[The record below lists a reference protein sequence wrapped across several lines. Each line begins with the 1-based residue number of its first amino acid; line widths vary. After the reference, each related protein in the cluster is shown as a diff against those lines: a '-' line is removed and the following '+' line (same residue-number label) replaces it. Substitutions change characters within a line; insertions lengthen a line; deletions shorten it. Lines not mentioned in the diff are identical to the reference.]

1 VQILDAAADQ
11 VRQAEDNI
19 VAAFRKSLDEVLRE
33 RPDPRPLPA
42 DDRMIFGLADKAIR
56 DYHAATA
63 RSSSLPQLSQ
73 VQYWEIRQR
82 LYVTHGALG
91 PLGELLAKEEVEDI
105 HIDGLDGGYLEY
117 GDHREPLPAIF
128 ESEEELVGLVRF
140 YAEQAGKHFDPANP
154 IVTLTLRDGSRLNAI
169 LPPIAKPLAITIR
182 KQQLRRFLF
191 LDDLAKSGTIP
202 FAAVPLL
209 EAAVRARLNIIL
221 SGPTGTGKTTLARIL
236 ALMIPEGERTCVLE
250 TETEL
255 WLHELRSGF
264 ISLEERDANVEGAG
278 RITMQDL
285 FQRGALRQRPRRII
299 VGEVRGKEALD
310 MILAMTSGHDG
321 SLTTLHASGARMALN
336 RLEVLAMSAD
346 ANLAP
351 HVVRQ
356 MVGSGVDLVI
366 HLATFQRGEQELRR
380 LASLAFVAENP
391 EDPLARPVVVEI
403 ANYRIV
409 DDSWEW
415 RPDALVHMPEKVW
428 RKLIVAGIDPEGM
441 ARKVLDDGRA

>member
-1 VQILDAAADQ
+1 
-11 VRQAEDNI
+11 
-19 VAAFRKSLDEVLRE
+19 
-33 RPDPRPLPA
+33 
-42 DDRMIFGLADKAIR
+42 M
-56 DYHAATA
+56 
-63 RSSSLPQLSQ
+63 
-73 VQYWEIRQR
+73 
-82 LYVTHGALG
+82 
-91 PLGELLAKEEVEDI
+91 
-105 HIDGLDGGYLEY
+105 
-117 GDHREPLPAIF
+117 
-128 ESEEELVGLVRF
+128 
-140 YAEQAGKHFDPANP
+140 
-154 IVTLTLRDGSRLNAI
+154 
-169 LPPIAKPLAITIR
+169 
-182 KQQLRRFLF
+182 RRFLF
-191 LDDLAKSGTIP
+191 LEDLAKSGTIP

-366 HLATFQRGEQELRR
+366 HLAIFQRGEQELRR

-391 EDPLARPVVVEI
+391 EDPLASPVVVEI

-441 ARKVLDDGRA
+441 ARKVLDDGRT